1 MKKFI
6 GKKSNKKT
14 GLKYSIENGQTPKIN
29 DYKRP
34 ERDYKKLLYV
44 SIFLIC
50 FVSITPLV
58 ILTIVNYF
66 QYRKTYEADIIY
78 PLTRQTS
85 SIRDNLESF
94 IKERISLLKYFAQKY
109 DIQDLAKKEKLFQ
122 IYYAIRNSFGGFVDI
137 GVIDDE
143 GIQINYVGPY
153 DLLGKNYKSQKW
165 FNNVIFNEV
174 DVSEVFMGFRGFP
187 HFAISVLKSSIT
199 NKHFVIRASINSEV
213 LREKTTNPEAQT
225 YADLFIISQSGLL
238 QIDSKYY
245 GKTLDKFPLDISLF
259 KNKFDV
265 IETHDHQGKSIL
277 LSYSYISNTP
287 FILIEIVNAESLM
300 ANWFKNRNQLVLFL
314 LISIFLI
321 ILIVIWGSNR
331 FVKLLKE
338 SDLRTAQILHEIEYT
353 NKMASIGR
361 LAAGVS
367 HEINNPLSIINE
379 NAGMIQDILQKGG
392 DFPNKDKVLRCVNS
406 IFKSVERCAKITHQL
421 LGFAR
426 RMEPKFEQISLSE
439 LINEVV
445 SFVYSEAA
453 INNISINLRNQQNE
467 DIILTSDRGLLQQV
481 FVNILNNA
489 LEAITENGKIDI
501 SFARVENDFV
511 EIQISDTGK
520 GIPEKDLP
528 HIFEPFFTTKK
539 EYGTGL
545 GLSITY
551 GIVKKLGGSIT
562 VESQENVGTTFKIVL
577 PIFSRISVEV

>member
-6 GKKSNKKT
+6 GKKSIKKT
-14 GLKYSIENGQTPKIN
+14 GFKYSIGNEQTQKSN
-29 DYKRP
+29 DYKKP
-34 ERDYKKLLYV
+34 ERDYRKLLFV
-44 SIFLIC
+44 SIFLIS

-58 ILTIVNYF
+58 ILTVVNYF
-66 QYRKTYEADIIY
+66 QYRKTYQADIIY
-78 PLTRQTS
+78 PLMRQTS

-94 IKERISLLKYFAQKY
+94 IKERISLLKYIAQKY
-109 DIQDLAKKEKLFQ
+109 DVQDLSDKRKLFQ
-122 IYYAIRNSFGGFVDI
+122 IYYAIRNTFGGFVDI
-137 GVIDDE
+137 GVIDNE
-143 GIQINYVGPY
+143 GTHINYVGPY

-199 NKHFVIRASINSEV
+199 KKDFVIRASINSEV
-213 LREKTTNPEAQT
+213 LKDKTNSPEVQT
-225 YADLFIISQSGLL
+225 YTDLFIISQSGLL
-238 QIDSKYY
+238 QTNSKFY
-245 GKTLDKFPLDISLF
+245 GKTLEKFPLDISLF

-265 IETHDHQGKSIL
+265 IETQDHKGKSIL

-300 ANWFKNRNQLVLFL
+300 SNWFKNLNQLVLFL
-314 LISIFLI
+314 LISV
-321 ILIVIWGSNR
+321 ILILLVVIWGSNR

-338 SDLRTAQILHEIEYT
+338 NDLRTAQILHEIEYT

-361 LAAGVS
+361 LAAGIS

-379 NAGMIQDILQKGG
+379 NAGMIQDILQKSG
-392 DFPNKDKVLRCVNS
+392 DFHNKDKVLKCVNS

-421 LGFAR
+421 LGFAK

-445 SFVYSEAA
+445 SFVYREAI
-453 INNISINLRNQQNE
+453 INNISINVRNLQNE

-489 LEAITENGKIDI
+489 LEAISENGRIDI

-511 EIQISDTGK
+511 EIKISDTGK

-551 GIVKKLGGSIT
+551 GIVKKLGGTIT

-577 PIFSRISVEV
+577 PIFSKINVEI